1 MGKNLTLFLNA
12 LKLISEAKLYEKIAF
27 FVFGFL
33 IFLAAVYPLL
43 PYTYYEQNPDEALLM
58 FSLPHPLGTDEL
70 GRDMLSRVCYGIGVS
85 LRVGVLSAILA
96 TAFGTF
102 LGIISGWFGG
112 IVDITIMR
120 LVDFFISIP
129 DIILIVLIS
138 FLVGRGEFSIALAI
152 ALGSWLSVARVV
164 RGEVAKI
171 KSSEFVESAL
181 ILGCSTPRIMF
192 RHILPNILP
201 VVITMLVL
209 RIPVAILTES
219 GLSFIGLGLKPPASS
234 LGVLAEEGFRAI
246 SIYPRF
252 IIIPSV
258 FIILLVWS
266 TNAIG
271 EFISRRR

>member
-1 MGKNLTLFLNA
+1 MKSFVREIWEAELYV
-12 LKLISEAKLYEKIAF
+12 KLAF

-33 IFLAAVYPLL
+33 VSLAVIYPFL
-43 PYTYYEQNPDEALLM
+43 PYTYYEQNPEESLLL
-58 FSLPHPLGTDEL
+58 FSPSHPLGTDEL
-70 GRDMLSRVCYGIGVS
+70 GRDMLARVSYGLGVS
-85 LRVGVLSAILA
+85 LRVGVIAALLA
-96 TAFGTF
+96 TAFGT
-102 LGIISGWFGG
+102 LVGIISGWFGG
-112 IVDITIMR
+112 VVDIAIMR
-120 LVDFFISIP
+120 TIDFFISIP
-129 DIILIVLIS
+129 EIILIVLIS
-138 FLVGRGEFSIALAI
+138 FLVGRGEFAIALAI
-152 ALGSWLSVARVV
+152 ALGSWLAVARVV

-171 KSSEFVESAL
+171 RSSEFIQSAI

-192 RHILPNILP
+192 KHILPNVLP

-252 IIIPSV
+252 IIIPSF
-258 FIILLVWS
+258 FIVLLVWS
-266 TNAIG
+266 TNTIG